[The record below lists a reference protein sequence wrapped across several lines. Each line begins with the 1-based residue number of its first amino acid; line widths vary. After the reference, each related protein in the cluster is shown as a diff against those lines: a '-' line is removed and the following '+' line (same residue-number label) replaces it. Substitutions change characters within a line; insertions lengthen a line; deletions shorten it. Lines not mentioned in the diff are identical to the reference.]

1 MITGQHLNQNVS
13 NSNCFVFSLLV
24 FYTSALIPLTLL
36 SGAIQEQFLEKIDY
50 ELAEKIRVVSCQSFS
65 FPIWIDNVVIPVKVG
80 KQACNT
86 HHTNLRRHNH

>member
-1 MITGQHLNQNVS
+1 MISGPQHLNQNGS
-13 NSNCFVFSLLV
+13 NSNCLCFLCWFS
-24 FYTSALIPLTLL
+24 TSALIPLTLL
-36 SGAIQEQFLEKIDY
+36 SGAVQEQFLEKIDY